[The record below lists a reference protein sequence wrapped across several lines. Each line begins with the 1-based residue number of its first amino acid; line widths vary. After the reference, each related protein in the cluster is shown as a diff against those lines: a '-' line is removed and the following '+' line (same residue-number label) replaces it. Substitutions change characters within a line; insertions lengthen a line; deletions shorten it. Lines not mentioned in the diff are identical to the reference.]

1 MGILNLR
8 SKIAVCLTPGLLAAI
23 PMADDIAYLCSL
35 VRGVECNE
43 LLECGPPE
51 LDRPAPTFLRVDP
64 DADHITLLA
73 PEERRG
79 EVTQIGAKM
88 RDGDNLI
95 MTGIEAERAWTMI
108 LSEAD
113 GKMALTINFGNTGY
127 VVFGACMPA
136 DETTP

>member
-8 SKIAVCLTPGLLAAI
+8 SKIAVCLTPGLLAAV
-23 PMADDIAYLCSL
+23 PMADDIAYLCSI

-51 LDRPAPTFLRVDP
+51 LDRPAVTFLRVDP
-64 DADHITLLA
+64 DADLITLLA

-79 EVTQIGAKM
+79 ELTHIGTKS
-88 RDGDNLI
+88 RDGSNLI
-95 MTGIEAERAWTMI
+95 MAGVEAGRAWTMI

-113 GKMALTINFGNTGY
+113 GKMALTINFGDAGY

-136 DETTP
+136 DQTTP